1 MLMKPF
7 AALLLALV
15 LLSPAQAQD
24 NSGAAALP
32 VAEQGDEAQAE
43 TPPPGFFAKRPAFS
57 QGDQPPQKVARCEE
71 IRAQAEGVDLPR
83 FRVDLAVAGTLTLVR
98 TDGALWYFVL
108 CSDLRVMC
116 IAYQENA
123 MKVGDRV
130 TVKGGYRRPDDNH
143 VVLDPCLANADPD

>member
-1 MLMKPF
+1 M
-7 AALLLALV
+7 
-15 LLSPAQAQD
+15 
-24 NSGAAALP
+24 
-32 VAEQGDEAQAE
+32 
-43 TPPPGFFAKRPAFS
+43 
-57 QGDQPPQKVARCEE
+57 ARCEE

-116 IAYQENA
+116 VAYQEND
-123 MKVGDRV
+123 MKAGDRV
-130 TVKGGYRRPDDNH
+130 TVKGGYRRLDANH